1 MYIGYNNAGTTN
13 GHLRFYANGNN
24 ERMRIDASNGYVGI
38 GTTSPAGKLTVD
50 GGVRSKYVILGATAG
65 DSADNTIEFV
75 NGTNS
80 TSYIGGHINYHG
92 SGNLTLVNG
101 GGNVGIGTT
110 GPAYKLDVSGGAIAI
125 RGNAAGNSLRFDD
138 SGGTSRNAMYL
149 DTSNYLNVGNSNY
162 AGIKLYHTATA
173 PQANGLEGNQIAEG
187 YGITE
192 NGKVLAE
199 PNAWLAV
206 RIGTTDYA
214 IPMYTT
220 G

>member
-1 MYIGYNNAGTTN
+1 MLGYGFRHY
-13 GHLRFYANGNN
+13 G
-24 ERMRIDASNGYVGI
+24 DASNYLRTYVGSSYQILDNGTNQFGYFNGKFYVQTGGTDKLTIDTSGNVGI
-38 GTTSPAGKLTVD
+38 GTTSPA
-50 GGVRSKYVILGATAG
+50 
-65 DSADNTIEFV
+65 
-75 NGTNS
+75 
-80 TSYIGGHINYHG
+80 
-92 SGNLTLVNG
+92 
-101 GGNVGIGTT
+101 
-110 GPAYKLDVSGGAIAI
+110 YKLEVSGGAISI
-125 RGNAAGNSLRFDD
+125 KGNAAGNSLRFDD

-149 DTSNYLNVGNSNY
+149 DTSNYLNVGNSSY

-214 IPMYTT
+214 IPMYTA